1 MANLARGHISRGPS
15 DAVVARLAQQCA
27 ELGRVVAASD
37 DTCAL
42 AWDAGDRPVV
52 VAAAG
57 PVETLLGASAADL
70 IGKPAGML
78 FSGGDR
84 SPRDL
89 AHACRSGA
97 VAEERLMLRAGQAFP
112 AQILVRA
119 GDEGAVA
126 LVRDLSVT
134 QHKSD

>member
-1 MANLARGHISRGPS
+1 
-15 DAVVARLAQQCA
+15 
-27 ELGRVVAASD
+27 
-37 DTCAL
+37 
-42 AWDAGDRPVV
+42 
-52 VAAAG
+52 
-57 PVETLLGASAADL
+57 SAADL
-70 IGKPAGML
+70 IGKPAGTL

-134 QHKSD
+134 QHKSDAAARAKDLSRFASLVAHEVRNPLSAVKIALQTLERHGALRPNDRRRVTIAGREVG